1 MTSFV
6 TNVCPETPKATST
19 NEEKSFPYLDVCGL
33 SEDKKQDLEA
43 RLLKD
48 AECMMYSF
56 ATLVFNSC
64 QSIKQK
70 INPEGLAV
78 CVLALDAFSDAA
90 QVHSP
95 LLKEKEKEIRNAS
108 TVEEIFL
115 VLKGHWSFI
124 NYGIL
129 EHIIK
134 TCGTKEDK
142 TNLQKYVHQLKEF
155 CKRRIFEVPP
165 HVYGSESKKQNWT
178 KLTFK
183 LDKKVP
189 TLEDIRETQRLIAQ
203 ILDIEPSTLY
213 LCCVDEGCVQLLYLI
228 PSFVAKE
235 VFPLSNDQ
243 KIALHDA
250 HILKLDHDR
259 VCIKGV
265 FGVIYRYIHSLQMYG
280 ANKDIISCTASVCN
294 VYLLR
299 VVTSIHAIVACMHN
313 NPRAHRQISPRE
325 ITWSQEEESIYRC
338 SVVMVCRLEGN

>member
-19 NEEKSFPYLDVCGL
+19 NEENFFPYLDVCGL
-33 SEDKKQDLEA
+33 SKDEKQDLEA
-43 RLLKD
+43 QLLKD
-48 AECMMYSF
+48 TECMIYSF
-56 ATLVFNSC
+56 ATLVFKSC

-90 QVHSP
+90 QVRSP
-95 LLKEKEKEIRNAS
+95 LLKEEEREIRNAS
-108 TVEEIFL
+108 TVEKIFL

-134 TCGTKEDK
+134 SCGTKEDK
-142 TNLQKYVHQLKEF
+142 TNLQEYIQQLKEF

-165 HVYGSESKKQNWT
+165 HAYGSESKKQNWT

-203 ILDIEPSTLY
+203 ILDLKPSTLY
-213 LCCVDEGCVQLLYLI
+213 LCCVNEGCVQLLYLI
-228 PSFVAKE
+228 PSFVAE
-235 VFPLSNDQ
+235 VVFPYSSDQ
-243 KIALHDA
+243 KIALHDV
-250 HILKLDHDR
+250 HILKLDCDR
-259 VCIKGV
+259 VCIKVV
-265 FGVIYRYIHSLQMYG
+265 FGVIYSY
-280 ANKDIISCTASVCN
+280 T
-294 VYLLR
+294 
-299 VVTSIHAIVACMHN
+299 
-313 NPRAHRQISPRE
+313 
-325 ITWSQEEESIYRC
+325 
-338 SVVMVCRLEGN
+338 